1 MLAILNRIGRD
12 VKVKLS
18 IMAPAIELGLNH
30 FRPPPKP
37 GCVGWG
43 KEEVAQ
49 DERQTS
55 MLDLPSPKQRRERE
69 PEPDLGPLHN
79 AEHLQEAEKANLDAL
94 KARDP
99 ALKEL
104 LEEDADAL
112 ESPEVKSAFELYRL
126 SLIALDAGG
135 ALARKAFR
143 AVVQDDAEELRRLFE
158 TTTLRWDA
166 ENSGGQ
172 SLMEVALERQKP
184 HVQTV
189 IREMQQDQSHLDAPS
204 QS

>member
-1 MLAILNRIGRD
+1 
-12 VKVKLS
+12 
-18 IMAPAIELGLNH
+18 MAPAIELGLNH
-30 FRPPPKP
+30 FQPPPKP

-49 DERQTS
+49 DERQTT

-79 AEHLQEAEKANLDAL
+79 AEHLQEAEKANLEAL

-104 LEEDADAL
+104 LEEDAGAL

-126 SLIALDAGG
+126 SLVALDAGS

-143 AVVQDDAEELRRLFE
+143 AVVQDDAEEPVQIWRDELRRLFE
-158 TTTLRWDA
+158 TTTLRWDV